1 MNEPVW
7 YRRNR
12 DESDRFAR
20 LVDGADTHDDH
31 EFADELAVVS
41 ALRELG
47 SQPAL
52 DTSGRDR
59 ILAAIEAKSAT
70 AVADTTED
78 TVDVAETSSSV
89 SEPVPMH
96 PRQSTEALRHRQK
109 RKASLLAAATAAS
122 IVAAGALGIELS
134 QTAIPGD
141 LLYDL
146 KRTTESIALDLT
158 FSDEGRARKH
168 IEIATTRIDEL
179 TALVERD
186 DADGGVTADEAS
198 DYRSLLVDLDRSAI
212 TASRV
217 ITNNVDESNDRS
229 ELTMLRDWAM
239 QAGDRLA
246 TLNPSI
252 PDSVA
257 NWFGQSTELVRG
269 IEDRAV
275 ALLGRTHCT
284 TVVSDESDVIGP
296 LPATGRC
303 DATSGGRE
311 QVAVQ
316 PKASSESTKAEKSG
330 PDVTSPLSQPKAPK
344 LDPTSR
350 TSKPNDSGDDATD
363 EPLTVPELPKPS
375 LPGTDGDEPVEKSS
389 EASSPGI
396 PLLPELGI
404 G

>member
-7 YRRNR
+7 YRRDR
-12 DESDRFAR
+12 DRSDRFAQ

-52 DTSGRDR
+52 DKSGRDR

-70 AVADTTED
+70 AVVDDSTDTAHESATGD
-78 TVDVAETSSSV
+78 A
-89 SEPVPMH
+89 SEPVPTH
-96 PRQSTEALRHRQK
+96 TIQHADTIKHRQK

-158 FSDEGRARKH
+158 FSEEGRARKH
-168 IEIATTRIDEL
+168 IEIASTRIDEL

-186 DADGGVTADEAS
+186 DADGGVTADEVT
-198 DYRSLLVDLDRSAI
+198 DYRSTLIDFDRSAI
-212 TASRV
+212 IASRV
-217 ITNNVDESNDRS
+217 ITDNAAEKDDRRD
-229 ELTMLRDWAM
+229 LTMLRDWAM
-239 QAGDRLA
+239 RAGDRMA
-246 TLNPSI
+246 TLRTSI
-252 PDSVA
+252 PDSVT
-257 NWFGQSTELVRG
+257 NRFSRSSELVRG

-275 ALLGRTHCT
+275 ALLGRSHCAT
-284 TVVSDESDVIGP
+284 IVSDESDIIGV
-296 LPATGRC
+296 LPATGQC
-303 DATSGGRE
+303 DATEGGRE

-316 PKASSESTKAEKSG
+316 PKASTASTKAEKSG
-330 PDVTSPLSQPKAPK
+330 PDAASPLPATTAPAPD
-344 LDPTSR
+344 LDPTGR
-350 TSKPNDSGDDATD
+350 TSAPKDTSDDTTD
-363 EPLTVPELPKPS
+363 EPLTVPELPEPS
-375 LPGTDGDEPVEKSS
+375 LPGTDDEQIEESS

>member
-12 DESDRFAR
+12 DRSDRFAR
-20 LVDGADTHDDH
+20 LVDDADTHDDQ
-31 EFADELAVVS
+31 EFGDELTVVS

-70 AVADTTED
+70 ALADTAD
-78 TVDVAETSSSV
+78 TDTDVEQTSA
-89 SEPVPMH
+89 SEPA
-96 PRQSTEALRHRQK
+96 STSHIADAHRHRQK

-122 IVAAGALGIELS
+122 IVAAGALGIEIS

-158 FSDEGRARKH
+158 FSDSGRARKH
-168 IEIATTRIDEL
+168 IEIASTRIDEL

-186 DADGGVTADEAS
+186 DADGGVTSDEAS
-198 DYRSLLVDLDRSAI
+198 GYQSLLIDFDRSAI
-212 TASRV
+212 IASRV
-217 ITNNVDESNDRS
+217 ITNNADETNDHND
-229 ELTMLRDWAM
+229 LTMLREWAVR
-239 QAGDRLA
+239 AGDRLA
-246 TLNPSI
+246 TLSTAI

-257 NWFGQSTELVRG
+257 NSFGQSTELVHS
-269 IEDRAV
+269 IEDRASS
-275 ALLGRTHCT
+275 LLGRVHCT
-284 TVVSDESDVIGP
+284 TMTADESDVIGP

-303 DATSGGRE
+303 DSTNGGRE

-316 PKASSESTKAEKSG
+316 PKASSESTK
-330 PDVTSPLSQPKAPK
+330 PDPDAASPLPEPTAPK
-344 LDPTSR
+344 PDLDPTSR
-350 TSKPNDSGDDATD
+350 TSKPKDSGDDTPD
-363 EPLTVPELPKPS
+363 EPLQVPELPEPS
-375 LPGTDGDEPVEKSS
+375 LPGADEEPVEKSS

>member
-7 YRRNR
+7 YRRDR
-12 DESDRFAR
+12 DRSDRFAR
-20 LVDGADTHDDH
+20 LADGADPHDDH

-47 SQPAL
+47 SRPAL
-52 DTSGRDR
+52 DKSGRDR
-59 ILAAIEAKSAT
+59 ILAAIEAKST
-70 AVADTTED
+70 ALADTD
-78 TVDVAETSSSV
+78 TTDVEQTSA
-89 SEPVPMH
+89 SEPASTSH
-96 PRQSTEALRHRQK
+96 ITEARSHRQK

-158 FSDEGRARKH
+158 FSDEGKARKH
-168 IEIATTRIDEL
+168 IEIASTRIDEL
-179 TALVERD
+179 TALVARD
-186 DADGGVTADEAS
+186 DADGGVTSDEAS
-198 DYRSLLVDLDRSAI
+198 DYQSLLVDFDRSAI
-212 TASRV
+212 IASRV
-217 ITNNVDESNDRS
+217 ITNNADETNDPND
-229 ELTMLRDWAM
+229 LTMLREWAAR
-239 QAGDRLA
+239 AGDRLS
-246 TLNPSI
+246 TLSTSI

-257 NWFGQSTELVRG
+257 NLFGQSTELVHS
-269 IEDRAV
+269 IEDRAS

-284 TVVSDESDVIGP
+284 TVIADESDLIGP
-296 LPATGRC
+296 LPATGHC
-303 DATSGGRE
+303 DTTNGGRE

-316 PKASSESTKAEKSG
+316 PKASSESTKADKSG
-330 PDVTSPLSQPKAPK
+330 PDAASPLPEPTAPQPK

-350 TSKPNDSGDDATD
+350 TGEPKDDGDDTAD
-363 EPLTVPELPKPS
+363 EPLTVPELPEPS
-375 LPGTDGDEPVEKSS
+375 LPGTDDEPIEKSS
-389 EASSPGI
+389 EANSPGV